1 MSVNNVNTQNYDKLF
16 SQVDKQ
22 AKAKKISIS
31 LFDTNKDG
39 KFSIDE
45 LQKALNQLNSNQPI
59 PQKQEEKGFWSSI
72 GEFFS
77 GIFGEEEQTQ
87 STKSAVSNVPQPQE
101 ENTKNL
107 TKVVEKDKDDWVTEI
122 YKNSKGQVVEKKCYD
137 ENGSLQ
143 WQSKYNDKGQC
154 AEKIYYDSNGKIYGK
169 RKYEYNEKGQE
180 IKSVFHD
187 EKGDKV
193 NFSERKYND
202 DGSFSESTYDANGK
216 LEDVVNFNKNHKPTD
231 SVFYDENGKEI
242 EKTYY
247 KNGKM
252 TKTIV
257 NNKNGRFDI
266 DYDEEV
272 LVKKVTHQVNGKEIR
287 VYEGNL
293 AKLIAENPEN
303 LTEDL
308 LGNGKLSTNSIQ
320 QIGNCWLHGHINAI
334 MQNEKGKE
342 YLNKLISKDPK
353 TGDITVFLPG
363 AKEKDLPQPKGDGIY
378 KYSENDLLKRINN
391 TTAGDGDYTA
401 LVCAVEDY
409 IKQTSGNPDAN
420 TNGGHN
426 DDYSLLDIEKIIF
439 GNSFNFESEK
449 VNFDELKKKFNSK
462 EIVIGAWTP
471 KAKEGLI
478 KGEIDGEEIDLLD
491 FHSFTVVEIN
501 DDNVVLMESNYPDK
515 KIKISK
521 EAFSKMEVNTFNI
534 NELADI
540 DKIKATSYKNTSE
553 TIKTDNGTTTTQKL
567 SNGTT
572 IVEEKDAN
580 NNLIKRTETTPDGT
594 ESICEYENNKL
605 TKKTINYEDGA
616 LKTIT
621 YNIQEGTR
629 TESITTNQNGE
640 QKETISKYNA
650 NNDMIGNII
659 VKITLK
665 NGEQSVSEYTED
677 NNIIKTIE
685 TEKDGTQ
692 RIYEYDANECMVK
705 GTTTYPDGAKLTWE
719 NSYDSNNNITKK
731 KEIYETD
738 TYTSIKEYDKDGKEI
753 KSIYLKKKNTHQ
765 RTLVKKNTI

>member
-1 MSVNNVNTQNYDKLF
+1 MSINNVNTQNYDKLF

-22 AKAKKISIS
+22 AKAKKINISI
-31 LFDTNKDG
+31 FDTNRDG

-87 STKSAVSNVPQPQE
+87 STKSAVSNVPQQQE

-107 TKVVEKDKDDWVTEI
+107 TKVVEKDKSNWVTEV

-154 AEKIYYDSNGKIYGK
+154 AEKIYYDSNGKIAGK
-169 RKYEYNEKGQE
+169 CKYEYNEKGQE
-180 IKSVFHD
+180 IKTVFYKKNGEIRD
-187 EKGDKV
+187 
-193 NFSERKYND
+193 FSERKYND
-202 DGSFSESTYDANGK
+202 DGSFSESTYDAKGK
-216 LEDVVNFNKNHKPTD
+216 LESVANFNKNDKITD

-247 KNGKM
+247 KNEKI
-252 TKTIV
+252 TKTII

-266 DYDEEV
+266 DYDEV
-272 LVKKVTHQVNGKEIR
+272 GLVKKVTHQVNDKETK

-293 AKLIAENPEN
+293 AQLIAENPEII
-303 LTEDL
+303 TQDL
-308 LGNGKLSTNSIQ
+308 LGNGELSTNSTQ
-320 QIGNCWLHGHINAI
+320 QIGNCWLHGHINSI

-363 AKEKDLPQPKGDGIY
+363 AKEKGLPRPKGDGIY
-378 KYSENDLLKRINN
+378 KYSEKDLLNRINN

-462 EIVIGAWTP
+462 EIVIGAWSP

-478 KGEIDGEEIDLLD
+478 KGEIDGEEVELLD
-491 FHSFTVVEIN
+491 FHAFTVVEIN
-501 DDNVVLMESNYPDK
+501 DDNVVLMESNNPDK
-515 KIKISK
+515 KIKVSK
-521 EAFSKMEVNTFNI
+521 EAFSKMKINTFNI

-540 DKIKATSYKNTSE
+540 DKIKSTSYNNTSE
-553 TIKTDNGTTTTQKL
+553 TVKTDKGTTTTHKL

-572 IVEEKDAN
+572 IVEEKDVN

-605 TKKTINYEDGA
+605 TKKTINYDDER

-621 YNIQEGTR
+621 FNIQEGTR
-629 TESITTNQNGE
+629 TETVTTNENGE

-650 NNDMIGNII
+650 NNEMIGNII
-659 VKITLK
+659 VKTTFK
-665 NGEQSVSEYTED
+665 NGAHSVSEYTED

-685 TEKDGTQ
+685 TDKDGTQ
-692 RIYEYDANECMVK
+692 RIYEYDANERMVK
-705 GTTTYPDGAKLTWE
+705 RSTIYPDGAKLTWE
-719 NSYDSNNNITKK
+719 NSYDSNNKLIKK

-738 TYTSIKEYDKDGKEI
+738 TYISIKEYDKDGKEI
-753 KSIYLKKKNTHQ
+753 KSIYLKKKTSPQ
-765 RTLVKKNTI
+765 RTLVKKNSP